1 MIECVRRT
9 SRNVKR
15 WQSGET
21 GLRWTAARMI
31 EAEQQFRKINDGP
44 GAGALDE
51 VDEQLERLV
60 DGTHLIASEMHNLL
74 AQ

>member
-1 MIECVRRT
+1 
-9 SRNVKR
+9 
-15 WQSGET
+15 
-21 GLRWTAARMI
+21 MI

-51 VDEQLERLV
+51 VDEQPERLV